1 MFEDLQQIILYVK
14 ADSTVGEIVDEYGQ
28 STSVSK
34 AITRGVEALLC
45 LRVLRDSDAYP
56 FEQLSSFVSWDC
68 LLDNDWNTATV
79 PKLRADNENITVIS
93 GVLNPGTDEEKAYTE
108 IRIPL
113 LETDTVEL
121 GEAISGKDDVTLGL
135 ELCGFA
141 AGRTKPAFV
150 LQFDL
155 PVRNRRGNAG
165 MGSPTPV
172 GEGNYWTTEQ
182 TKAYIQQSL
191 DYQFSEDNEDWHEV
205 QTVEDVYFRSR
216 FPEGEWSEG
225 CGIPK
230 GKDGNNL
237 VPSASGTLEERDIYD
252 DELKGFV
259 YGVPEESAIY
269 FKLSDASGD
278 WSPAFPIIQS
288 QGEKGDKG
296 DTGDTGAQGPQG
308 EKGDKG
314 DTGDRGLPGDTGA
327 KGDKGDQGAKGDP
340 GEKGD
345 GIKIDMA
352 GALSEKHIYDDAER
366 GFTYLDTDNN
376 HIYLKQSDAFGDWSD
391 PAPGGVQGIQG
402 EKGDKGEK
410 GDQGNRGENAVV
422 EPDFV
427 FTADDVFGGSLV
439 LEGVKTIAQ
448 IELYDAM
455 GNGLAVKTGDPDSPV
470 MIQTEYGNNQTVI
483 YFGQSDVSNGGRIR
497 FAQGISGES
506 LYQMW
511 LSAGNTGSEEDYLNW
526 LRVHDGSRHE
536 FTQDDLENKILT
548 IDALL
553 NVVAIADDNGT
564 QWQLPQNAV
573 SYGIN
578 STVVKLAGI
587 MAMKDI
593 TEIAGT
599 WQLILGGG
607 DKGERGED
615 GVPGADGTVE
625 FEELTPEQVAS
636 LKGDKGDQG
645 DAGNIGPPGPQGEQ
659 GIQGIQGVQGDSTY
673 QVWLDSGNTGT
684 PEDYLNWLRV
694 QGARHDFT
702 QDDLAGEILSVN
714 TLMNIVAV
722 ADENGTQ
729 WQLPQ
734 NAVSYAGNSTIV
746 DLSGIM
752 TMKNI
757 SVISGTWQLV
767 LAGGDKGEKGD
778 QGDPGVDGTVAFE
791 DLTPEQIAMLK
802 GDKGDKGDI
811 GDTGAQ
817 GPQGEQGIQGPQ
829 GIQGET
835 GPAGP
840 QGEQGIQG
848 EQGLQGIQGIQGET
862 GPQGDKGDTGDTGD
876 SAYDLWIA
884 AGNSGTEAD
893 FLSYVN
899 GEKVRVNR
907 QTGTSYTP
915 VLADAGKIIEMNNAD
930 ANTVNLPL
938 YASTTF
944 EADTVFAVDRMG
956 AGETAISCDA
966 TAIINGVA
974 GGTVYILTQYC
985 GASVRVLAA
994 DNWLIQGVLD

>member
-28 STSVSK
+28 STSVTK

-93 GVLNPGTDEEKAYTE
+93 GVLNAGTDDEKAYTE

-121 GEAISGKDDVTLGL
+121 GEAISGKDDIPLGV

-172 GEGNYWTTEQ
+172 GDGNYWTTEQ
-182 TKAYIQQSL
+182 TKAYIRQSL
-191 DYQFSEDNEDWHEV
+191 DYQFSEDNEDWHET
-205 QTVEDVYFRSR
+205 QTADDVYFRSR

-259 YGVPEESAIY
+259 YGVPEESVIY
-269 FKLSDASGD
+269 FKLSDTSGD

-296 DTGDTGAQGPQG
+296 DTGDTGPQGPQG

-327 KGDKGDQGAKGDP
+327 KGDKGDQGDKGDP

-345 GIKIDMA
+345 GVKIDMA
-352 GALSEKHIYDDAER
+352 GALDNKSVYDDAER

-376 HIYLKQSDAFGDWSD
+376 HIYLKLSDAFGDWSD

-402 EKGDKGEK
+402 EKGDTGNT
-410 GDQGNRGENAVV
+410 GPQGPKGENATV

-427 FTADDVFGGSLV
+427 FTAEDIFGGSLV
-439 LEGVKTIAQ
+439 LEGIKTIAQ

-511 LSAGNTGSEEDYLNW
+511 LSAGNTGSEENYLNW

-536 FTQDDLENKILT
+536 FTQDDLDNKVLT

-553 NVVAIADDNGT
+553 NIVAVADNDGT

-573 SYGIN
+573 TYGTDSAMVDI
-578 STVVKLAGI
+578 SGI
-587 MAMKDI
+587 MAMKNISEITGTWELVLGGGDKGEKGDKGDTGDTGAQGEKGDDGDSAYQVWLDAGNTGTEEDYLNWLRVRDGSRHDFTQDNISDNTLSVNTLLNIVAVADNDGVQWQLPQNSVTYGADSATVDLSGIMAMKNI

-599 WQLILGGG
+599 WQLILG
-607 DKGERGED
+607 
-615 GVPGADGTVE
+615 
-625 FEELTPEQVAS
+625 
-636 LKGDKGDQG
+636 
-645 DAGNIGPPGPQGEQ
+645 N
-659 GIQGIQGVQGDSTY
+659 
-673 QVWLDSGNTGT
+673 
-684 PEDYLNWLRV
+684 
-694 QGARHDFT
+694 
-702 QDDLAGEILSVN
+702 
-714 TLMNIVAV
+714 
-722 ADENGTQ
+722 
-729 WQLPQ
+729 
-734 NAVSYAGNSTIV
+734 
-746 DLSGIM
+746 
-752 TMKNI
+752 
-757 SVISGTWQLV
+757 
-767 LAGGDKGEKGD
+767 GDKGEKGD
-778 QGDPGVDGTVAFE
+778 TGE
-791 DLTPEQIAMLK
+791 
-802 GDKGDKGDI
+802 
-811 GDTGAQ
+811 TGAR
-817 GPQGEQGIQGPQ
+817 GEQGEQGIQGPQ

-835 GPAGP
+835 GPQGP
-840 QGEQGIQG
+840 RGAQGEQGVQGVQG
-848 EQGLQGIQGIQGET
+848 EKGDK
-862 GPQGDKGDTGDTGD
+862 GDKGDTGDTGARGAQGDTGAQGEQGPQGIQGVQGEQGPQGETGAQGSQGEQGVQGEAGPQGDKGDAGD
-876 SAYDLWIA
+876 SAYDLWVA
-884 AGNSGTEAD
+884 AGNTGTLED
-893 FLSYVN
+893 FLQYTEGKRAQGLQITAAELNEYGYLFITADHMGKVLEFYNTDHAAVYIQNDSTLDLPVGSVFVVDRLGTGAVDINGASTVQLN
-899 GEKVRVNR
+899 GESIALSSRMVA
-907 QTGTSYTP
+907 QQYTGVT
-915 VLADAGKIIEMNNAD
+915 LRKIA
-930 ANTVNLPL
+930 ANSWIVQG
-938 YASTTF
+938 S
-944 EADTVFAVDRMG
+944 
-956 AGETAISCDA
+956 
-966 TAIINGVA
+966 
-974 GGTVYILTQYC
+974 IL
-985 GASVRVLAA
+985 
-994 DNWLIQGVLD
+994 

>member
-45 LRVLRDSDAYP
+45 LRVLRDGDAYP
-56 FEQLSSFVSWDC
+56 FEQLSAFVSWDC
-68 LLDNDWNTATV
+68 LLDNDWNTATT
-79 PKLRADNENITVIS
+79 PKLRADNENITVVS
-93 GVLNPGTDEEKAYTE
+93 GVLNAGTDEEKAYSE

-135 ELCGFA
+135 ELCGFV
-141 AGRTKPAFV
+141 AGRIKPAFV

-205 QTVEDVYFRSR
+205 QTDDDVYFRSR

-237 VPSASGTLEERDIYD
+237 VPSASGTLAERDDYD

-269 FKLSDASGD
+269 FKLSDVSGD

-308 EKGDKG
+308 EQGEKG

-327 KGDKGDQGAKGDP
+327 KGDKGDQGDKGDP

-345 GIKIDMA
+345 GVKIDMA
-352 GALSEKHIYDDAER
+352 GTLSAKHIYDDADR
-366 GFTYLDTDNN
+366 GFCYLDTDNN
-376 HIYLKQSDAFGDWSD
+376 HIYLKLSNDFADWSD
-391 PAPGGVQGIQG
+391 PAPGGIQGIQG
-402 EKGDKGEK
+402 EKGDKGDK
-410 GDQGNRGENAVV
+410 GNQGDRGENAVV

-427 FTADDVFGGSLV
+427 FTAEDVFGGSLV
-439 LEGVKTIAQ
+439 LDGIKTIAQ

-470 MIQTEYGNNQTVI
+470 MIQTEYANNQTVI
-483 YFGQSDVSNGGRIR
+483 YFGQSDVTNGGRIR

-511 LSAGNTGSEEDYLNW
+511 LSVGNTGSEEDYLNW

-553 NVVAIADDNGT
+553 NIVAVADDDRT

-578 STVVKLAGI
+578 STIVKLAGI

-593 TEIAGT
+593 TEITGT
-599 WQLILGGG
+599 WELILGGG
-607 DKGERGED
+607 DKGEKGDQGEPGVD
-615 GVPGADGTVE
+615 GMVE
-625 FEELTPEQVAS
+625 FEELSPEQIES
-636 LKGDKGDQG
+636 IRGEKGDKGEKG
-645 DAGNIGPPGPQGEQ
+645 DTGDIGPQGEQ
-659 GIQGIQGVQGDSTY
+659 GIQGIKGIQGENGDSAY
-673 QVWLDSGNTGT
+673 QVWLDAGNTGT
-684 PEDYLNWLRV
+684 EEDYLNWLRI
-694 QGARHDFT
+694 QGARYDFT
-702 QDDLAGEILSVN
+702 QDDLAGEILTVN
-714 TLMNIVAV
+714 ALMNIVAV
-722 ADENGTQ
+722 VDNGGTQ
-729 WQLPQ
+729 WELPQ
-734 NAVSYAGNSTIV
+734 NAVSYSGTSTTV

-778 QGDPGVDGTVAFE
+778 PGVDGTVEFE
-791 DLTPEQIAMLK
+791 ELTPEQIAMLK
-802 GDKGDKGDI
+802 GNKGDKGDT
-811 GDTGAQ
+811 GDAGAQ
-817 GPQGEQGIQGPQ
+817 GPQGEQGIQGAQ

-835 GPAGP
+835 GPR
-840 QGEQGIQG
+840 GE
-848 EQGLQGIQGIQGET
+848 
-862 GPQGDKGDTGDTGD
+862 KGDTGDDGD
-876 SAYDLWIA
+876 SAYELWIA
-884 AGNSGTEAD
+884 AGNSGTLED

-899 GEKVRVNR
+899 GEKVRVN
-907 QTGTSYTP
+907 QQSGTAYTP
-915 VLADAGKIIEMNNAD
+915 VLSDAGKIIEMNNVA

-938 YASTTF
+938 YAATPF
-944 EADTVFAVDRMG
+944 EADMVFAIDRMG

-966 TAIINGVA
+966 TATINGVA

-985 GASVRVLAA
+985 GVSVRVLSA
-994 DNWLIQGVLD
+994 DNWLIQGALN

>member
-45 LRVLRDSDAYP
+45 LRVLRDGDAYP

-68 LLDNDWNTATV
+68 LLDNDWNTATT
-79 PKLRADNENITVIS
+79 PKLRADNENITVVS
-93 GVLNPGTDEEKAYTE
+93 GVLNAGTDEEKAYTE

-121 GEAISGKDDVTLGL
+121 GEAISGKDDIPLGV

-141 AGRTKPAFV
+141 AGRTKPVFV

-182 TKAYIQQSL
+182 TKAYIRQSL
-191 DYQFSEDNEDWHEV
+191 DYQFSEDNEEWHEV
-205 QTVEDVYFRSR
+205 QTADDVYFRSR

-225 CGIPK
+225 YGIPK

-237 VPSASGTLEERDIYD
+237 VPSASGTLEERDDYD

-259 YGVPEESAIY
+259 YGVPEESVIY
-269 FKLSDASGD
+269 FKLSDTSGD

-308 EKGDKG
+308 EKGDQG

-327 KGDKGDQGAKGDP
+327 KGDKGDQGDKGDP

-345 GIKIDMA
+345 GVKIDMA
-352 GALSEKHIYDDAER
+352 GTLDNKSVYDDAER

-376 HIYLKQSDAFGDWSD
+376 HIYLKLSDDFADWSD
-391 PAPGGVQGIQG
+391 PAPGGIQGI
-402 EKGDKGEK
+402 KGDKGDT
-410 GDQGNRGENAVV
+410 GGTGPQGPKGENAVV

-427 FTADDVFGGSLV
+427 FTAEDVFGGSLV
-439 LEGVKTIAQ
+439 LEGIKTIAQ

-483 YFGQSDVSNGGRIR
+483 YFGQSDVTNGGRIR

-506 LYQMW
+506 FYQMW

-536 FTQDDLENKILT
+536 FTQDDLDNKILV

-553 NVVAIADDNGT
+553 NIVAVADDDGT

-593 TEIAGT
+593 TEITGT
-599 WQLILGGG
+599 WELILGGG
-607 DKGERGED
+607 DKGE
-615 GVPGADGTVE
+615 
-625 FEELTPEQVAS
+625 
-636 LKGDKGDQG
+636 KGDQG
-645 DAGNIGPPGPQGEQ
+645 IQGEK
-659 GIQGIQGVQGDSTY
+659 GDSAY
-673 QVWLDSGNTGT
+673 QVWLDAGNTGSE
-684 PEDYLNWLRV
+684 EDYLNWLRI
-694 QGARHDFT
+694 QGARYDFT
-702 QDDLAGEILSVN
+702 QDDLVGEILTVN

-722 ADENGTQ
+722 VDDGGTQ
-729 WQLPQ
+729 WELPQ
-734 NAVSYAGNSTIV
+734 NAVSYSANSTTV

-757 SVISGTWQLV
+757 SAISGTWQLV
-767 LAGGDKGEKGD
+767 LAGGDKGDK
-778 QGDPGVDGTVAFE
+778 GDPGVDGTVEFE
-791 DLTPEQIAMLK
+791 ELTPEQIAMLK
-802 GDKGDKGDI
+802 GDKGDKGDT
-811 GDTGAQ
+811 GDAGAQ
-817 GPQGEQGIQGPQ
+817 GPQGEQGIQGAQ

-835 GPAGP
+835 G
-840 QGEQGIQG
+840 QRGE
-848 EQGLQGIQGIQGET
+848 
-862 GPQGDKGDTGDTGD
+862 KGDTGDDGN
-876 SAYDLWIA
+876 SAYELWIA
-884 AGNSGTEAD
+884 AGNSGTLED

-899 GEKVRVNR
+899 GEKVRVN
-907 QTGTSYTP
+907 QQAGTAYTP
-915 VLADAGKIIEMNNAD
+915 VLSDAGKIIEMNNAD

-938 YASTTF
+938 YADTPF
-944 EADTVFAVDRMG
+944 EADMVFAIDRMG

-966 TAIINGVA
+966 TATINGAA
-974 GGTVYILTQYC
+974 GATVYILTQYC
-985 GASVRVLAA
+985 GVSVRVLSA
-994 DNWLIQGVLD
+994 DNWLIQGALN